1 MMKKNYNIP
10 EIDVISLEAIDVLTA
25 SVVGDD
31 IVVDADNIF

>member
-1 MMKKNYNIP
+1 MKKNYNIP
-10 EIDVISLEAIDVLTA
+10 EIDVISIEDIDVRTA

>member
-10 EIDVISLEAIDVLTA
+10 EIDVISLEDIDVLTA

-31 IVVDADNIF
+31 IVVDADYIF